1 MDLAA
6 RGNFQVAVAYFG
18 LKIVQSS
25 LPAFVIPYVVK
36 WQPIGKHVCVELFYE
51 ADIASAQVHTC
62 KLAPAFNTHVAELDE
77 DL

>member
-6 RGNFQVAVAYFG
+6 CGDFQVAAAYFG
-18 LKIVQSS
+18 LIIMQSS
-25 LPAFVIPYVVK
+25 LPAFVVPYVVK
-36 WQPIGKHVCVELFYE
+36 RQPIEKHVCVELLYE

-62 KLAPAFNTHVAELDE
+62 KLAPAFNMRVAELDE